1 MATRDL
7 TPLFIEC
14 RRRKSAF
21 GLLEGGQDSD
31 GRLLDEEEG
40 FSTRMAVAPVWVDIV
55 DGVEELMA
63 DLDKKMASLSNLHTK
78 RLMVCIIS
86 RRMF

>member
-86 RRMF
+86 QCMF